1 MDPTTTLMT
10 FMLQTSS
17 HARSVQLIGSWDN
30 FTKRYP
36 MEKDARRGHGEWRG
50 CYSFK
55 DIICDGESVNPAKRN
70 GGLKMG
76 HTYYYYYEI
85 DDGTEIHDPTRPFT
99 TACQYLPGQPV
110 NFLWV
115 PVEESPLRERSASV
129 GATGTDIKTMNPAD
143 KYLTPR
149 APPPTPKMLPRLNTS
164 PGVVARKRGARST
177 SPVPRSPWSA
187 RVLFGLK
194 SPISAAPNN
203 DRRQVLSP
211 SRSHEGD
218 AHISYPTLVNSTLLT
233 RAATLSGQ
241 TSPGESVSPST
252 RKPASRDPA
261 TSPAHPDIGSVS
273 SPFTYIPHDS
283 FEDEFEDDDNF
294 ASTSHQPHDDD
305 EKSSITSLS
314 PPPPKRDFLTLT
326 LAHLTLSPS
335 EAKPLPH
342 LPSDASP
349 SMVPPPLH
357 ILPHPVERMNPK
369 SHFSIDSIAS
379 SLASPVGSHFDSSSP
394 SAYDSTDEYVVTDD
408 GFDFGFSTPKPAV
421 VIEGGAEGETQ
432 TTGSFYG
439 YSLPLGSDDD
449 AMDKHNRSDSLG
461 TVTLDDAGARASF
474 GSPVFQ
480 SSSPVSPDTRTVT
493 ALDELLDELGY
504 LGDLISGD

>member
-30 FTKRYP
+30 FSKRYP

-55 DIICDGESVNPAKRN
+55 DIICDGDTANSAKRN

-76 HTYYYYYEI
+76 QTYYYYYEI
-85 DDGTEIHDPTRPFT
+85 DDGIEIHDPTRPFT

-115 PVEESPLRERSASV
+115 PVEETPLRERSASV

-149 APPPTPKMLPRLNTS
+149 APPPTPKSLPRLNTS
-164 PGVVARKRGARST
+164 PGVIARKRGARST

-203 DRRQVLSP
+203 DRRLSP

-218 AHISYPTLVNSTLLT
+218 AHISYPTL
-233 RAATLSGQ
+233 
-241 TSPGESVSPST
+241 
-252 RKPASRDPA
+252 
-261 TSPAHPDIGSVS
+261 
-273 SPFTYIPHDS
+273 
-283 FEDEFEDDDNF
+283 
-294 ASTSHQPHDDD
+294 
-305 EKSSITSLS
+305 
-314 PPPPKRDFLTLT
+314 
-326 LAHLTLSPS
+326 
-335 EAKPLPH
+335 
-342 LPSDASP
+342 
-349 SMVPPPLH
+349 
-357 ILPHPVERMNPK
+357 
-369 SHFSIDSIAS
+369 
-379 SLASPVGSHFDSSSP
+379 FDSSSP

-408 GFDFGFSTPKPAV
+408 GFDFGFSTPKPP
-421 VIEGGAEGETQ
+421 VILEGAERDAQ
-432 TTGSFYG
+432 AGSFYG
-439 YSLPLGSDDD
+439 YSLPLGPADEG
-449 AMDKHNRSDSLG
+449 MEKHNRSDSLA
-461 TVTLDDAGARASF
+461 TVTLEEGGARSSF

-480 SSSPVSPDTRTVT
+480 SNSPASPDNRTVT

-504 LGDLISGD
+504 LGDFISGD

>member
-1 MDPTTTLMT
+1 MDPTTTLMA

-30 FTKRYP
+30 FSKRYP
-36 MEKDARRGHGEWRG
+36 MEKDARRGHREWRG

-55 DIICDGESVNPAKRN
+55 DIICDGDFANSAKRS

-85 DDGTEIHDPTRPFT
+85 DDGIEIHDPTRPFT

-143 KYLTPR
+143 KHLTPR
-149 APPPTPKMLPRLNTS
+149 APPPTPKSLPRLNTS
-164 PGVVARKRGARST
+164 PGVVARNRGARST

-203 DRRQVLSP
+203 DRRLSP
-211 SRSHEGD
+211 SRSYEGD
-218 AHISYPTLVNSTLLT
+218 AHISYPTLVSSSDK
-233 RAATLSGQ
+233 RATALSGK
-241 TSPGESVSPST
+241 TGPGET
-252 RKPASRDPA
+252 
-261 TSPAHPDIGSVS
+261 S
-273 SPFTYIPHDS
+273 SPPTRNPAPRDAASPNLPIHSDKNSLSSLFISIPHDS
-283 FEDEFEDDDNF
+283 FEEEFEDNDNF
-294 ASTSHQPHDDD
+294 ASTSHQPIDD

-314 PPPPKRDFLTLT
+314 PPPPKHLT
-326 LAHLTLSPS
+326 LAPTESKS
-335 EAKPLPH
+335 LPQ
-342 LPSDASP
+342 LPEDASS
-349 SMVPPPLH
+349 SMVPSPLH
-357 ILPHPVERMNPK
+357 VLPQPLSFNERMNPK
-369 SHFSIDSIAS
+369 SHFSIDSITTSFA
-379 SLASPVGSHFDSSSP
+379 SLAGSQFDSSSP

-408 GFDFGFSTPKPAV
+408 GFDFGFSTPKPPV
-421 VIEGGAEGETQ
+421 VVLGAERDAQ
-432 TTGSFYG
+432 AGSFYG
-439 YSLPLGSDDD
+439 YSLPLGPADDG
-449 AMDKHNRSDSLG
+449 MDKHNRSDSLA
-461 TVTLDDAGARASF
+461 TITLEQGGARSSF

-480 SSSPVSPDTRTVT
+480 SNSPSSPDTRTAT

-504 LGDLISGD
+504 LGDFISGA

>member
-10 FMLQTSS
+10 FMLQTTS

-36 MEKDARRGHGEWRG
+36 MEKDARRGHREWRG

-55 DIICDGESVNPAKRN
+55 DITCDGDSANLAKRN

-99 TACQYLPGQPV
+99 TVCQYLPGQPV

-149 APPPTPKMLPRLNTS
+149 APPPTPKTLPRLNTS
-164 PGVVARKRGARST
+164 PGVIARNRGARST

-194 SPISAAPNN
+194 SPVSAAPNN
-203 DRRQVLSP
+203 DRRPLLSP
-211 SRSHEGD
+211 SNGHEGD
-218 AHISYPTLVNSTLLT
+218 AHISYPTLVSSTLHT
-233 RAATLSGQ
+233 RTAALSDK
-241 TSPGESVSPST
+241 TSPGESASPST
-252 RKPASRDPA
+252 RKPALRGPA
-261 TSPAHPDIGSVS
+261 RSSVHPDTSSVS
-273 SPFTYIPHDS
+273 SPFIAIPHDS

-294 ASTSHQPHDDD
+294 ASSSQQPIDDD

-314 PPPPKRDFLTLT
+314 PPPLKREFLTLQ
-326 LAHLTLSPS
+326 HLTIADA
-335 EAKPLPH
+335 EAKPLPM
-342 LPSDASP
+342 LPEDASP
-349 SMVPPPLH
+349 SMVPSPLH
-357 ILPHPVERMNPK
+357 ILPQPVSFDERMNPK
-369 SHFSIDSIAS
+369 SHFSIDSLAT

-394 SAYDSTDEYVVTDD
+394 SAYDSNDEYVVTDD
-408 GFDFGFSTPKPAV
+408 GFDFGFSTPKPV
-421 VIEGGAEGETQ
+421 VLEGAERETQ
-432 TTGSFYG
+432 TGNFYG
-439 YSLPLGSDDD
+439 YSLPLGHADD
-449 AMDKHNRSDSLG
+449 ALDKHNRLG
-461 TVTLDDAGARASF
+461 TVTLDDTGARTSF

-480 SSSPVSPDTRTVT
+480 SNSPASADTGTVT

-504 LGDLISGD
+504 LGDFISGD

>member
-30 FTKRYP
+30 FSKRYP

-55 DIICDGESVNPAKRN
+55 DITCDGDSANSANSAKRN

-85 DDGTEIHDPTRPFT
+85 DDGIEIHDPTRPFT

-149 APPPTPKMLPRLNTS
+149 APPPTPKSLPRLTTS
-164 PGVVARKRGARST
+164 PGVVVRKRGARST

-194 SPISAAPNN
+194 SPVSAASNN
-203 DRRQVLSP
+203 DRRLSP

-218 AHISYPTLVNSTLLT
+218 AHISYPTLVSSTNKRSTALAGKT
-233 RAATLSGQ
+233 GSGE
-241 TSPGESVSPST
+241 TSPST
-252 RKPASRDPA
+252 LYPAPRDAAPPNP
-261 TSPAHPDIGSVS
+261 SIHSDKSSLS
-273 SPFTYIPHDS
+273 SPFTSIPHDTFEDE

-294 ASTSHQPHDDD
+294 ASSSHPPLDD
-305 EKSSITSLS
+305 EGKSSITSLS
-314 PPPPKRDFLTLT
+314 PPPPKRDFLTL
-326 LAHLTLSPS
+326 PPQ

-349 SMVPPPLH
+349 SLVLSPLH
-357 ILPHPVERMNPK
+357 VLPQTLSFDERMNPK
-369 SHFSIDSIAS
+369 SHFSIDSIATS
-379 SLASPVGSHFDSSSP
+379 FASLAGSQFDSSSP

-408 GFDFGFSTPKPAV
+408 GFDFGFSTPKPNV
-421 VIEGGAEGETQ
+421 VLEGAERDALAG
-432 TTGSFYG
+432 GF
-439 YSLPLGSDDD
+439 YSLPLGQADDGG
-449 AMDKHNRSDSLG
+449 MEKHNRSDSLA
-461 TVTLDDAGARASF
+461 TVTLEEGSARSSF
-474 GSPVFQ
+474 GAPVFQ
-480 SSSPVSPDTRTVT
+480 SNSPASPDNRTVT

-504 LGDLISGD
+504 LGDFISGD

>member
-1 MDPTTTLMT
+1 MDPATTLMT

-30 FTKRYP
+30 FSKRYP

-55 DIICDGESVNPAKRN
+55 DIICDGDSANSAKRN

-85 DDGTEIHDPTRPFT
+85 DDGIEIHDPTRPFT

-129 GATGTDIKTMNPAD
+129 GATDTDIKTMNPAD

-149 APPPTPKMLPRLNTS
+149 APPPTPKSLPRLNTS
-164 PGVVARKRGARST
+164 PGVVVRKRGARST

-194 SPISAAPNN
+194 SPVSAAPNN
-203 DRRQVLSP
+203 DCRLSP

-218 AHISYPTLVNSTLLT
+218 AHISYPTLMSSTNK
-233 RAATLSGQ
+233 RATALAGKTGSG
-241 TSPGESVSPST
+241 EASPST
-252 RKPASRDPA
+252 RNPAPRDAAPPNP
-261 TSPAHPDIGSVS
+261 SIHSDKSSLS
-273 SPFTYIPHDS
+273 SPFTSIPHDT
-283 FEDEFEDDDNF
+283 FEDEFEDDANF
-294 ASTSHQPHDDD
+294 ASTSHPPLDD
-305 EKSSITSLS
+305 EGKSSITSLS
-314 PPPPKRDFLTLT
+314 PPPPKRDILTLP
-326 LAHLTLSPS
+326 HLTLPSP
-335 EAKPLPH
+335 EAKPLHH
-342 LPSDASP
+342 LPSSASP
-349 SMVPPPLH
+349 SLVPSPLSFD
-357 ILPHPVERMNPK
+357 ERMNPK
-369 SHFSIDSIAS
+369 SHFSIDSIATS
-379 SLASPVGSHFDSSSP
+379 FASLAGSQLDSSSP

-408 GFDFGFSTPKPAV
+408 GFDFGFSTPKPLVVLEGNERDAV
-421 VIEGGAEGETQ
+421 AGG
-432 TTGSFYG
+432 FYG
-439 YSLPLGSDDD
+439 YSLPLGEADGG
-449 AMDKHNRSDSLG
+449 MEKHNRSDSLA
-461 TVTLDDAGARASF
+461 TVTLEEGGARSSF

-480 SSSPVSPDTRTVT
+480 SNSPASPDTRTVT

-504 LGDLISGD
+504 LGDFISGD

>member
-1 MDPTTTLMT
+1 
-10 FMLQTSS
+10 
-17 HARSVQLIGSWDN
+17 
-30 FTKRYP
+30 
-36 MEKDARRGHGEWRG
+36 MEKDARRGHREWRG

-55 DIICDGESVNPAKRN
+55 DITCDGDSANPSKRD

-76 HTYYYYYEI
+76 HTYYYYVRTHAYSLWPLDYQLLLIDQQYEI

-164 PGVVARKRGARST
+164 PGIIARKRGARST

-194 SPISAAPNN
+194 SPVSAAPNN
-203 DRRQVLSP
+203 DRRQLLSP
-211 SRSHEGD
+211 SQSHEGD
-218 AHISYPTLVNSTLLT
+218 AHISYPTLVSSTLHT
-233 RAATLSGQ
+233 RAAALSGK
-241 TSPGESVSPST
+241 TSPGETSSPST
-252 RKPASRDPA
+252 RKPSPRDATPASSLHQDTSSVLPPFMA
-261 TSPAHPDIGSVS
+261 T
-273 SPFTYIPHDS
+273 PHDS

-294 ASTSHQPHDDD
+294 ASTSQQPIDD
-305 EKSSITSLS
+305 ETSSITSLS
-314 PPPPKRDFLTLT
+314 PPPLRRDILTLQQ
-326 LAHLTLSPS
+326 LTIAPT
-335 EAKPLPH
+335 EAKPLPM

-349 SMVPPPLH
+349 SMVPSPLH
-357 ILPHPVERMNPK
+357 VLPQPVSFNERMNPK
-369 SHFSIDSIAS
+369 SHFSIDSIATS
-379 SLASPVGSHFDSSSP
+379 FTSPVGSQVDSSSP
-394 SAYDSTDEYVVTDD
+394 SAYDSNDEYVVTDD
-408 GFDFGFSTPKPAV
+408 GFDFGFSTPKPV
-421 VIEGGAEGETQ
+421 VLEGAERETQ
-432 TTGSFYG
+432 AGNFYG
-439 YSLPLGSDDD
+439 YSLPLDSADD
-449 AMDKHNRSDSLG
+449 ALDKHNRSDSLG

-474 GSPVFQ
+474 GAPVFQ
-480 SSSPVSPDTRTVT
+480 TNSPASDTRTVT

-504 LGDLISGD
+504 LGDFISGD